1 MLRLIENR
9 QLEPSVVEKIKDAV
23 EYYIQENQ
31 TEDFTFDDECYEGI
45 DLDIVPVDIQ
55 VGGNDDDSASVS
67 SDSISVS
74 TGKTNPSIYS
84 YLFVFSIYFSV
95 FLFFYLL
102 FYLLFVCVF
111 DVYYFNR

>member
-9 QLEPSVVEKIKDAV
+9 QLDPSVVEKIRDAV

-55 VGGNDDDSASVS
+55 VGGNDDDSTSVS
-67 SDSISVS
+67 SDSVSVS
-74 TGKTNPSIYS
+74 TGKTNPLNSSIYI
-84 YLFVFSIYFSV
+84 FSNYFPFFKFQ
-95 FLFFYLL
+95 FL
-102 FYLLFVCVF
+102 
-111 DVYYFNR
+111 